1 MANMQKNARYNLMA
15 QVRDGR
21 FDGDNERPLYGRK
34 RHKAHRQTDG
44 DRKGTPKFGVRDF
57 MGK

>member
-21 FDGDNERPLYGRK
+21 FDGDDARPCGHKRRK
-34 RHKAHRQTDG
+34 VRKPFDG
-44 DRKGTPKFGVRDF
+44 DRKGTPKFGMRDF
-57 MGK
+57 LGK

>member
-21 FDGDNERPLYGRK
+21 FDGDDVRPFGHKRRK
-34 RHKAHRQTDG
+34 PHKQMDG
-44 DRKGTPKFGVRDF
+44 DRKVTPKFGVRDF